1 MKSYLLLALILF
13 AGILSNAQNWAPAH
27 WQTTTGQLDS
37 GEVKVPKIMLT
48 KAWQIR
54 YRSQTG
60 IPLEGE
66 NIDWLVTNGDTLF
79 YRDHH
84 DIGTST
90 LYQQVVG
97 GEVDLYHGVARKGA
111 FDWQLHSSLGYKQV
125 DLFDVPAQMRA
136 MVGDE
141 CPNFELKSK
150 DKPTTYNLLL
160 ATEEINHCLE
170 PDALRYS
177 FLGKPFKWRLNF
189 GLITPINLINQSDNL
204 GAYWGIRVATER
216 NFRRLFNG
224 FHLTAGLQP
233 YYYRQT
239 SNLTLGPLNGTYAQE
254 WEMSALQTN
263 IGGKLEPFPTFR
275 VSPFAEL
282 GFGMV
287 IPFSHQRYAILKEG
301 EPQSPGYPIVSSVKG
316 GMKTSYGIY
325 WAYGIKAKYN
335 EKWAVLLQISRDGMF
350 VDVDYGDLSG
360 GSRSLFFNQDN
371 ALLIGEWQRWEL
383 LLQRQF

>member
-1 MKSYLLLALILF
+1 MKSYLLLVFILLS
-13 AGILSNAQNWAPAH
+13 GIQSNAQNWQLAH
-27 WQTTTGQLDS
+27 WKTISGQLDS

-54 YRSQTG
+54 YRSQIGT
-60 IPLEGE
+60 PLEGE

-79 YRDHH
+79 YRNHH
-84 DIGTST
+84 RIGTST

-97 GEVDLYHGVARKGA
+97 GEVNLYHAVARKGP
-111 FDWQLHSSLGYKQV
+111 FDWQLQSPLGRKQV
-125 DLFDVPAQMRA
+125 DPYNFSYQMKLMA
-136 MVGDE
+136 GEQCLD
-141 CPNFELKSK
+141 FEQKSK
-150 DKPTTYNLLL
+150 NKSTNYNLLL
-160 ATEEINHCLE
+160 ATEGINHCFGPE
-170 PDALRYS
+170 ALRYS
-177 FLGKPFKWRLNF
+177 ILGKPIMWRLNF
-189 GLITPINLINQSDNL
+189 GLITPINLIHQSDNL
-204 GAYWGIRVATER
+204 GAYWGARVAVER

-224 FHLTAGLQP
+224 FYLTGGLQP

-239 SNLTLGPLNGTYAQE
+239 SDLTLGPLNGTYKQE

-263 IGGKLEPFPTFR
+263 LGVKIEPFPTFR

-287 IPFSHQRYAILKEG
+287 IPFSHRRYAALKEG
-301 EPQSPGYPIVSSVKG
+301 EPQSPGYPIVSSLKG

-325 WAYGIKAKYN
+325 LTYGLRAKYN
-335 EKWAVLLQISRDGMF
+335 EKWAVLLQLSRDGMF

-360 GSRSLFFNQDN
+360 GSRSLFFNQEN
-371 ALLIGEWQRWEL
+371 ALFIGEWRRWEL